1 VAFIVRYHEP
11 FLLVARTA
19 LNGIATSFESIP
31 RKPPTETM
39 KASVQAAGHSS
50 GLERSHVC
58 DVDHRKFGNIGA
70 AIMGSTADKASGLAN
85 EAAGKAKQSI
95 GNVVGSD
102 KLKTEGAAQELK
114 GDAQKATGDAKA
126 AVKDAANKTANA
138 INKNA

>member
-1 VAFIVRYHEP
+1 MAVR
-11 FLLVARTA
+11 
-19 LNGIATSFESIP
+19 P
-31 RKPPTETM
+31 RKVWRDVEQNWALRLLAGSLHGRTEAI
-39 KASVQAAGHSS
+39 KGSPAGD
-50 GLERSHVC
+50 GGPCPERSDVS

-85 EAAGKAKQSI
+85 EAVGKAKQGI

-114 GDAQKATGDAKA
+114 GDAQKATGDAKS

-138 INKNA
+138 INKNL